1 MDQHHLWNEC
11 TKHKLVRF
19 VFAGHNTIQLH
30 DCLDRCKYVSPPNI
44 HTPGIIHQSVL
55 SFLSMNL
62 TPIDSMSVMLKYRNA
77 SVLYVSGKRKEAA
90 AYFLPRCVIS
100 FTPNTE
106 TREDSLSIAMKSF
119 PSGGSTLLM
128 AWGKIINFRDWNRV
142 SPSA

>member
-11 TKHKLVRF
+11 TKHKLVRL

-30 DCLDRCKYVSPPNI
+30 YCFDSCKYVSPPNTR
-44 HTPGIIHQSVL
+44 TPIIIHQSVL
-55 SFLSMNL
+55 NFLSMAF
-62 TPIDSMSVMLKYRNA
+62 TPIDNMSVMLKYRNA

-100 FTPNTE
+100 LTPNTE